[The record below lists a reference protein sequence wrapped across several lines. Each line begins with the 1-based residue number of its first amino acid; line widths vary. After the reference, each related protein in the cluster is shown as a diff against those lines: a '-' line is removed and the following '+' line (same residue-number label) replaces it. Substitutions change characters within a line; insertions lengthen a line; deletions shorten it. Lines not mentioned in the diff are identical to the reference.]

1 MWQAS
6 EMTEATLGS
15 LQPAQAKLGINW
27 IGLNT
32 MVRREVSR
40 MMRVP
45 IQAFIAPWISAL
57 LFIFIFGFVVG
68 GRINQIGGHRYLEF
82 VLPGILMM
90 NIVNA
95 AFLQSS
101 SAIYF
106 SRFIRFIEEIL
117 VAPLSYAE
125 MIAGSL
131 SVVVLRSS
139 VTGIGILAMGL
150 FFGAAHV
157 ESWPLFLFWIVSVS
171 AVFGLLGII
180 VGLWSKS
187 FEQLNMPVVFFLTP
201 LSMVGGVFNTV
212 AMLPDWLRW
221 LAWANPFFYF
231 INGIRG
237 SMIGF
242 DETPRGLGEGLT
254 LLLLLVL
261 GGTVWRLYAKGYG
274 LRE

>member
-1 MWQAS
+1 MS
-6 EMTEATLGS
+6 EPDISPM
-15 LQPAQAKLGINW
+15 GINW
-27 IGLNT
+27 IGLYT
-32 MVRREVSR
+32 IVRRDVQR
-40 MMRVP
+40 MLRVP
-45 IQAFIAPWISAL
+45 IQVFIAPWSSAL
-57 LFIFIFGFVVG
+57 LFIFVFGYVLGGTMRTVG
-68 GRINQIGGHRYLEF
+68 GHKYIEF
-82 VLPGILMM
+82 VMQGVLMM
-90 NIVNA
+90 NIINA

-106 SRFIRFIEEIL
+106 SRFVRFIEEIL

-131 SVVVLRSS
+131 SVVVLRAS
-139 VTGIGILAMGL
+139 VTGVGILVMGL
-150 FFGAAHV
+150 LFGATHIA
-157 ESWPLFLFWIVSVS
+157 SWPLFLFWIVSVS

-212 AMLPDWLRW
+212 EMLPSWLRW
-221 LAWANPFFYF
+221 LAWGNPFFYF

-237 SMIGF
+237 AMIGF
-242 DETPRGLGEGLT
+242 DETPKGLGEGLT
-254 LLLLLVL
+254 LLLLTGL
-261 GGTVWRLYAKGYG
+261 GLTVWRLYAKGYG

>member
-1 MWQAS
+1 MNRNLP
-6 EMTEATLGS
+6 MGV
-15 LQPAQAKLGINW
+15 NW

-68 GRINQIGGHRYLEF
+68 GRITEIGGHRYLEF
-82 VLPGILMM
+82 VLPGIVMM
-90 NIVNA
+90 NVVNA

-106 SRFIRFIEEIL
+106 SRFIKFIEETL

-131 SVVVLRSS
+131 SVVVLRAT
-139 VTGIGILAMGL
+139 VTGIGIMFMGV
-150 FFGAAHV
+150 FFNATHI

-212 AMLPDWLRW
+212 EMLPTWLRW
-221 LAWANPFFYF
+221 LAWGNPFYYF
-231 INGIRG
+231 INGLRG
-237 SMIGF
+237 SMIGY
-242 DETPRGLGEGLT
+242 DETPAGLGVGLT
-254 LLLLLVL
+254 MLLLVVL
-261 GGTVWRLYAKGYG
+261 GGTVWRLYSKGYG

>member
-1 MWQAS
+1 MS
-6 EMTEATLGS
+6 T
-15 LQPAQAKLGINW
+15 QPLAKMGINW
-27 IGLNT
+27 IGLYT
-32 MVRREVSR
+32 IVRREVQR
-40 MMRVP
+40 MLRVP

-68 GRINQIGGHRYLEF
+68 GRIATIGGVRYLEF

-90 NIVNA
+90 NVVNA

-106 SRFIRFIEEIL
+106 SRFIKFVEEIL
-117 VAPLSYAE
+117 VSPLSYWE

-131 SVVVLRSS
+131 SVVVLRASI
-139 VTGIGILAMGL
+139 TGVGILIMGL
-150 FFGAAHV
+150 FFHAV
-157 ESWPLFLFWIVSVS
+157 QIQSLPLFLFWVVSVS
-171 AVFGLLGII
+171 AVFGLLGVI

-201 LSMVGGVFNTV
+201 LSMVGGVFNTIE
-212 AMLPDWLRW
+212 MLPSWLRW

-237 SMIGF
+237 AMIGV
-242 DETPRGLGEGLT
+242 DETPPGLGEGLT
-254 LLLLLVL
+254 LLMLAVL
-261 GGTVWRLYAKGYG
+261 SVSVWRMYAKGYG

>member
-1 MWQAS
+1 
-6 EMTEATLGS
+6 MTDVSQDKMGT
-15 LQPAQAKLGINW
+15 NW
-27 IGLNT
+27 IGLYT

-68 GRINQIGGHRYLEF
+68 GRITEIGGHRYLEF
-82 VLPGILMM
+82 VLPGIVMM
-90 NIVNA
+90 NVVNA

-106 SRFIRFIEEIL
+106 ARFIKFIEETL

-131 SVVVLRSS
+131 SVVVLRAS
-139 VTGIGILAMGL
+139 VTGVGIMFMGM
-150 FFGAAHV
+150 FFNATHI
-157 ESWPLFLFWIVSVS
+157 ESWLMFLFWIVSVS

-212 AMLPDWLRW
+212 EMLPEWLRW

-231 INGIRG
+231 INGLRG

-242 DETPRGLGEGLT
+242 DETPAGLGVGLT
-254 LLLLLVL
+254 LLLLVVL
-261 GGTVWRLYAKGYG
+261 GGTVWRLYSKGYG

>member
-1 MWQAS
+1 
-6 EMTEATLGS
+6 MTDT
-15 LQPAQAKLGINW
+15 AQTRMGTNW
-27 IGLNT
+27 IGLYT
-32 MVRREVSR
+32 IVRRELSR

-45 IQAFIAPWISAL
+45 IQAFVAPWISAL

-68 GRINQIGGHRYLEF
+68 GRITEIGGHRYLEF
-82 VLPGILMM
+82 VLPGIVMM
-90 NIVNA
+90 NVVNA

-106 SRFIRFIEEIL
+106 SRFIKFIEETL

-131 SVVVLRSS
+131 SVVVLRAS
-139 VTGIGILAMGL
+139 VTGVGIMFMGM
-150 FFGAAHV
+150 FFDATHI
-157 ESWPLFLFWIVSVS
+157 ESWLMFLFWIVSVS
-171 AVFGLLGII
+171 AVFGLLGIV

-212 AMLPDWLRW
+212 EMLPEWLRW
-221 LAWANPFFYF
+221 LAWGNPFYYF
-231 INGIRG
+231 INGLRG

-242 DETPRGLGEGLT
+242 DETPAGLGVGLT
-254 LLLLLVL
+254 LLLLVVL

>member
-1 MWQAS
+1 MSPPSNTA
-6 EMTEATLGS
+6 MGV
-15 LQPAQAKLGINW
+15 NW
-27 IGLNT
+27 IGLGT
-32 MVRREVSR
+32 MVRRELSR
-40 MMRVP
+40 MARVP

-68 GRINQIGGHRYLEF
+68 GRISSVGDRPYLEF
-82 VLPGILMM
+82 VLPGIVMM

-106 SRFIRFIEEIL
+106 ARFIKFLEETL

-125 MIAGSL
+125 MIIGHL
-131 SVVVLRSS
+131 SVVVLRSTI
-139 VTGIGILAMGL
+139 TGIGIMVMGL
-150 FFGAAHV
+150 FFGATHV
-157 ESWPLFLFWIVSVS
+157 ENWFLFLFWVVSVS

-212 AMLPDWLRW
+212 EMLPEWLRW
-221 LAWANPFFYF
+221 TAFANPFFYF
-231 INGIRG
+231 INGLRG
-237 SMIGF
+237 SMIGI
-242 DETPRGLGEGLT
+242 DETPAGLGVGLT
-254 LLLLLVL
+254 VLLLVGL
-261 GGTVWRLYAKGYG
+261 SAVTWRLFSKGYG

>member
-1 MWQAS
+1 M
-6 EMTEATLGS
+6 GS
-15 LQPAQAKLGINW
+15 
-27 IGLNT
+27 
-32 MVRREVSR
+32 
-40 MMRVP
+40 
-45 IQAFIAPWISAL
+45 
-57 LFIFIFGFVVG
+57 
-68 GRINQIGGHRYLEF
+68 RITQIGGHRYLEF
-82 VLPGILMM
+82 VLPGIIML
-90 NIVNA
+90 NVVNA

-106 SRFIRFIEEIL
+106 SRFVRFIEEIL

-131 SVVVLRSS
+131 SVVVLRAS
-139 VTGIGILAMGL
+139 VTGVGILVMGL
-150 FFGAAHV
+150 LFGATHIA
-157 ESWPLFLFWIVSVS
+157 SWPLFLFWMVSVS

-212 AMLPDWLRW
+212 EMLPGWLRW
-221 LAWANPFFYF
+221 LAWGNPFFYF

-237 SMIGF
+237 AMIGF
-242 DETPRGLGEGLT
+242 DETPKGLGEGLT
-254 LLLLLVL
+254 LLLLTGL
-261 GGTVWRLYAKGYG
+261 GLTVWRLYAKGYG

>member
-1 MWQAS
+1 MQDTS
-6 EMTEATLGS
+6 K
-15 LQPAQAKLGINW
+15 PLGINW
-27 IGLNT
+27 IGLYT
-32 MVRREVSR
+32 MIRREMSR

-45 IQAFIAPWISAL
+45 IQAFVAPWISAL

-68 GRINQIGGHRYLEF
+68 GRIATIGGHRYLEF
-82 VLPGILMM
+82 VLPGILML

-106 SRFIRFIEEIL
+106 SRFIKFVEEIL

-131 SVVVLRSS
+131 SVVVLRAS
-139 VTGIGILAMGL
+139 VTGIGILVMGI
-150 FFGAAHV
+150 FFGASHI
-157 ESWPLFLFWIVSVS
+157 ESLPLFLFWVVSVS

-201 LSMVGGVFNTV
+201 LSMVGGVFNT
-212 AMLPDWLRW
+212 AQMLPDWLRW

-237 SMIGF
+237 AMIGV
-242 DETPRGLGEGLT
+242 DETPPGLGIGLT
-254 LLLLLVL
+254 LAMLVGL
-261 GGTVWRLYAKGYG
+261 SLTVWRLYSKGYG

>member
-1 MWQAS
+1 
-6 EMTEATLGS
+6 MTTETLTT
-15 LQPAQAKLGINW
+15 PADTSVPMGINW

-45 IQAFIAPWISAL
+45 IQAFVAPWISAL

-68 GRINQIGGHRYLEF
+68 SRITHIGGHRYLEF
-82 VLPGILMM
+82 VLPGIIML
-90 NIVNA
+90 NVVNA

-131 SVVVLRSS
+131 SVVVLRAS
-139 VTGIGILAMGL
+139 VTGVGILVLGIA
-150 FFGAAHV
+150 FGASHI
-157 ESWPLFLFWIVSVS
+157 ESFPLFLFWMVAVSG
-171 AVFGLLGII
+171 VFGLLGII

-212 AMLPDWLRW
+212 EMLPDWLRW

-237 SMIGF
+237 AMIGF
-242 DETPRGLGEGLT
+242 DETPPGLGIGLT
-254 LLLLLVL
+254 LLMLLVL
-261 GGTVWRLYAKGYG
+261 SLTVWRLYAKGYG

>member
-1 MWQAS
+1 MNQNVP
-6 EMTEATLGS
+6 M
-15 LQPAQAKLGINW
+15 GINW

-68 GRINQIGGHRYLEF
+68 GSITEIGGHRYLEF
-82 VLPGILMM
+82 VLPGIVMM

-106 SRFIRFIEEIL
+106 SRFIKFIEETL

-131 SVVVLRSS
+131 SVVVLRAT
-139 VTGIGILAMGL
+139 VTGIGIMFMGM
-150 FFGAAHV
+150 FFNATHV
-157 ESWPLFLFWIVSVS
+157 ESWLCSCSGW
-171 AVFGLLGII
+171 
-180 VGLWSKS
+180 
-187 FEQLNMPVVFFLTP
+187 
-201 LSMVGGVFNTV
+201 
-212 AMLPDWLRW
+212 
-221 LAWANPFFYF
+221 
-231 INGIRG
+231 
-237 SMIGF
+237 
-242 DETPRGLGEGLT
+242 
-254 LLLLLVL
+254 
-261 GGTVWRLYAKGYG
+261 
-274 LRE
+274 

>member
-1 MWQAS
+1 
-6 EMTEATLGS
+6 MTDMTQDRMGT
-15 LQPAQAKLGINW
+15 NW
-27 IGLNT
+27 IGLYT

-45 IQAFIAPWISAL
+45 IQVFVAPWVSAL

-68 GRINQIGGHRYLEF
+68 GRITEIGGHRYLEF
-82 VLPGILMM
+82 VLPGIVMM
-90 NIVNA
+90 NVVNA

-106 SRFIRFIEEIL
+106 SRFIKFIEETL

-131 SVVVLRSS
+131 SVVVLRAS
-139 VTGIGILAMGL
+139 VTGVGIMVMGL
-150 FFGAAHV
+150 FFHATHI
-157 ESWPLFLFWIVSVS
+157 ESCLMFLFWIVSVS

-212 AMLPDWLRW
+212 EMLPEWLRW

-231 INGIRG
+231 INGLRG

-242 DETPRGLGEGLT
+242 DETPTGLGVGLT
-254 LLLLLVL
+254 LLLLVL
-261 GGTVWRLYAKGYG
+261 LGATVWRLYAKGYG

>member
-1 MWQAS
+1 
-6 EMTEATLGS
+6 MTDT
-15 LQPAQAKLGINW
+15 AQTRMGTNW
-27 IGLNT
+27 IGLYT
-32 MVRREVSR
+32 IVRRELSR

-45 IQAFIAPWISAL
+45 IQAFVAPWISAL

-68 GRINQIGGHRYLEF
+68 GRITEIGGHRYLEF
-82 VLPGILMM
+82 VLPGIVMM
-90 NIVNA
+90 NVVNA

-106 SRFIRFIEEIL
+106 SRFIKFIEETL

-131 SVVVLRSS
+131 SVVVLRAS
-139 VTGIGILAMGL
+139 VTGVGIMFMGM
-150 FFGAAHV
+150 FFDATHV
-157 ESWPLFLFWIVSVS
+157 ESWLMFLFWIVSVS
-171 AVFGLLGII
+171 AVFGLLGIV
-180 VGLWSKS
+180 VGLWSKN

-212 AMLPDWLRW
+212 EMLPEWLRW
-221 LAWANPFFYF
+221 LAWGNPFFYF
-231 INGIRG
+231 INGLRG

-242 DETPRGLGEGLT
+242 DETPAGLGVGLT
-254 LLLLLVL
+254 LLLLVVL
-261 GGTVWRLYAKGYG
+261 GGTVWRLYSKGYG